1 MKRYIVFAAIT
12 FISSCDV
19 VDQDDP
25 NSAVIGQE
33 IKGTVVTTDVW
44 GIPKF
49 TGTGGCT
56 ATQLSDYWTITA
68 RHCGISPYLRETSV
82 TPFGGSAITVSKSY
96 QHPISDVALLRLS
109 SAGKGGG
116 FHFHNGFYRGT
127 TASLVG
133 QTLQC
138 FGYGPNVL
146 NGAYGTLRTT
156 TLTVVSA
163 ATDPLWGKTFHTAP
177 VSGQTSFPGDSGGP
191 CFYRVNQNGDL
202 QLAGILMNAD
212 VNGSNYASVEG
223 FRDWVDA
230 LLTGDMRPTEAVLNT
245 DSYWHGQ
252 SSVLDKGY
260 TFPAPLNLFVNN
272 DAASSARVGSMVLL
286 QLFADNNFGGT
297 SKIINYPGTE
307 DLRTVGFNDTTSSAK
322 SFAIP
327 CNTTPGANQITV
339 FQHANF
345 SGACDTIDAG
355 SYDSL
360 NDFLTGPGTISSLKV
375 GSAVRA
381 RLYSDVGYASSF
393 IDVLAST
400 NVSDLTA
407 YGFNDQTRS
416 IRINGTNCTPPGP
429 NEVVF
434 WTDGQFLGSCAK
446 KALGSYPT
454 PTDMGVPNDWTSSVQ
469 VGTNTR
475 LSLYDNAYF
484 SGSHQ
489 HLRTDHP
496 FLPALGFNDI
506 TSSARTTP
514 QTFCAAP
521 TSTQAVLYEHAN
533 FTGRCVVLEIGSYG
547 SPLTTEFDL
556 GNDMVSSLKVGPG
569 RSVKLFADDQFTGTN
584 ATYNINIADLS
595 VSSPTFNDS
604 ASSVIVF

>member
-1 MKRYIVFAAIT
+1 MNRRIVFAAIT
-12 FISSCDV
+12 FIASCDA

-25 NSAVIGQE
+25 DMAVMPQE
-33 IKGTVVTTDVW
+33 IKGSVVTTDVW

-49 TGTGGCT
+49 TGKGHCT

-96 QHPISDVALLRLS
+96 QHPFSDVALLRLS
-109 SAGKGGG
+109 SAGRVGSS
-116 FHFHNGFYRGT
+116 HFHNGFYRGT

-156 TLTVVSA
+156 TLTVVST

-177 VSGQTSFPGDSGGP
+177 VDGQTNFPGDSGGP
-191 CFYRVNQNGDL
+191 CFYRANQNGDL

-223 FRDWVDA
+223 FRDWADA
-230 LLTGDMRPTEAVLNT
+230 LFTGDMRPTEVVLSA

-252 SSVLDKGY
+252 SSVLDKGSG
-260 TFPAPLNLFVNN
+260 FPAPLNLFVDN
-272 DAASSARVGSMVLL
+272 DAASSARVGPMVRL
-286 QLFADNNFGGT
+286 QLFADNNFLGA
-297 SKIINYPGTE
+297 SRMIDYPGVE
-307 DLRTVGFNDTTSSAK
+307 DLQTVGFNDTTSSAK
-322 SFAIP
+322 ALARP
-327 CNTTPGANQITV
+327 CNITPGPNQITV

-345 SGACDTIDAG
+345 GGVCDTMDAG

-360 NDFLTGPGTISSLKV
+360 DDFLTGPGAISSLKV

-381 RLYSDVGYASSF
+381 RLYSDVGYALSS

-407 YGFNDQTRS
+407 LGFNDKTKS
-416 IRINGTNCTPPGP
+416 IRINGINCAPPGP

-434 WTDGQFLGSCAK
+434 WTDGQFLGACAK
-446 KALGSYPT
+446 KAFGSFPG
-454 PTDMGVPNDWTSSVQ
+454 PTDMGVPNNWTSSVQ
-469 VGTNTR
+469 VGTNAR
-475 LSLYDNAYF
+475 LSLYDGSSF
-484 SGSHQ
+484 SGSHH

-496 FLPALGFNDI
+496 FLPAIGFNDL
-506 TSSARTTP
+506 TSSARATP
-514 QTFCAAP
+514 QIFCAAP
-521 TSTQAVLYEHAN
+521 TSSQVVLYEHAN
-533 FTGRCVVLEIGSYG
+533 FSGRCVVLEIGSYG
-547 SPLTTEFDL
+547 APLTTEFDL
-556 GNDMVSSLKVGPG
+556 GNDMVSSLRVGPG
-569 RSVKLFADDQFTGTN
+569 RSVRLFADDQFTGTN
-584 ATYNINIADLS
+584 ATYNTNIADLS
-595 VSSPTFNDS
+595 VSSPVFNDS
-604 ASSVIVF
+604 ASSVIVN